1 MITKP
6 TLNQIRPFYQYLR
19 QQAENKKI
27 AKYLEITATFTLIT
41 IFLLLAIKPTALAIS
56 SLVGEIKSKELASQK
71 MHSKINSIIQA
82 QDSFSQAQEK
92 YFILESG
99 FPSNPNFYQAA
110 VNFYTISK
118 ESSINIK
125 QLNFNISNIDDSKK
139 EKSLTKSFQID
150 ITANSQYQSTL
161 SFIKGLLNNR
171 RLVDISSI
179 RFSRPDDK
187 NQTSNSLNSGF
198 VNLNISSNLFYSPI
212 ESK

>member
-1 MITKP
+1 MIAKP

-19 QQAENKKI
+19 QQAENKKV

-41 IFLLLAIKPTALAIS
+41 IFLSLAIKPTALAIS

-71 MHSKINSIIQA
+71 MHSKIDSIIQA

-99 FPSNPNFYQAA
+99 FPSNPNFYKAA
-110 VNFYTISK
+110 ANFYTISK

-150 ITANSQYQSTL
+150 VTTNSSYQSSL
-161 SFIKGLLNNR
+161 SFIRELLNNR
-171 RLVDISSI
+171 RLIDISSI

-187 NQTSNSLNSGF
+187 NQTGNELGSGI

-212 ESK
+212 ENQ